1 MLNMISLLSSKTV
14 KKVLFFTQSSE
25 KCTFFHS
32 FCELEFHVLRL
43 MKKCGTS
50 QTELQKQYLWFNA

>member
-14 KKVLFFTQSSE
+14 KKS
-25 KCTFFHS
+25 TFFHS

-50 QTELQKQYLWFNA
+50 HTELQKLFLSTSLDAKM

>member
-1 MLNMISLLSSKTV
+1 MKLAEAIGTYLVQQTV
-14 KKVLFFTQSSE
+14 KKVLFSLKAVKKS
-25 KCTFFHS
+25 TFFHS

-50 QTELQKQYLWFNA
+50 HTELQK

>member
-14 KKVLFFTQSSE
+14 KES
-25 KCTFFHS
+25 TFFHS

-50 QTELQKQYLWFNA
+50 HTELQKINFKQQKRIKN